1 MYEAI
6 VIGAVC
12 FAVIGI
18 FHPLVI
24 KAEYYFG
31 AKIWPL
37 FLAAGL
43 AFIAASFFIKINIIV
58 NAALAITGF
67 SSLWSILEVREQ
79 EKRVEKGWFPKNPK
93 KKSVKKN
100 E

>member
-43 AFIAASFFIKINIIV
+43 AFSGAFFY
-58 NAALAITGF
+58 
-67 SSLWSILEVREQ
+67 
-79 EKRVEKGWFPKNPK
+79 
-93 KKSVKKN
+93 
-100 E
+100 